1 MSYAY
6 QEYQVGYGRRHGG
19 SCLLTNK
26 KGAVNVEFKVPAKN
40 GQKSAS
46 FKKLKIVKTTDSM
59 HSAWE
64 KYLNHLKKGVAGYL
78 C

>member
-1 MSYAY
+1 MLIKNIKWDTDGDMEALAS
-6 QEYQVGYGRRHGG
+6 
-19 SCLLTNK
+19 LPI
-26 KGAVNVEFKVPAKN
+26 KGCRKCRVQSTCKN

-46 FKKLKIVKTTDSM
+46 LKKLKIVKTTDSM